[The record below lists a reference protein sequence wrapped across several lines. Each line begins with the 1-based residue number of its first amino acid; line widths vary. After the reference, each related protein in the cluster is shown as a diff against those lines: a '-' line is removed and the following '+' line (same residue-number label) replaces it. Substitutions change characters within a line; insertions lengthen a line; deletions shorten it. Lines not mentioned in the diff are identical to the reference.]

1 MCCIKF
7 IFKFLKQIKQF
18 QEILTD
24 FISLQIPLPRQFFT
38 TLQRTQIKLIV
49 NPNTKKT
56 NTITTVRNDQNLVVK
71 IDGIINQYCKTV
83 KPIRNIKKIQVCLT
97 IELDT
102 KIGTENKVFNL
113 NLNTKLIVIL
123 II

>member
-1 MCCIKF
+1 
-7 IFKFLKQIKQF
+7 
-18 QEILTD
+18 
-24 FISLQIPLPRQFFT
+24 LPRQFFT

-83 KPIRNIKKIQVCLT
+83 KPIRNIKKIQICLT

-102 KIGTENKVFNL
+102 KIGTENKVSSL
-113 NLNTKLIVIL
+113 NLTKKKIM
-123 II
+123 III